1 MYFLGATG
9 GNESSSSSESR
20 PVMDPDVSPAS
31 STSAPETTASSSTA
45 PETTAPLVVD
55 IEDDLDEAPESGGK
69 VYNKPAQEKLEK
81 QIKDLRDKI
90 EALEKIRDA
99 GLATQDNI
107 KQLKASRVELEKT
120 KATLRKKTQRSQ
132 AFQRIS
138 KTEG

>member
-1 MYFLGATG
+1 MYFLGASG

-31 STSAPETTASSSTA
+31 STSAPETTAPSSSSAPETTASFSTA
-45 PETTAPLVVD
+45 PETTTAPLVVD

-107 KQLKASRVELEKT
+107 
-120 KATLRKKTQRSQ
+120 
-132 AFQRIS
+132 
-138 KTEG
+138 